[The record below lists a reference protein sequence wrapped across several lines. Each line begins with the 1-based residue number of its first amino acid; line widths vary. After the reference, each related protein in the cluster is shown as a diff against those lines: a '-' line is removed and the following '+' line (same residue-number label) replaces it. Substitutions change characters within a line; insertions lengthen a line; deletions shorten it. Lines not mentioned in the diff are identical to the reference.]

1 MYDPNDPYGMF
12 RQIPRLQKRR
22 GRAQTLRGGGR
33 GGQVGGINRQVNRG
47 GGGQLAGAQPQVQR
61 AMGGGIPRGGSRTT
75 TGPGQP
81 EQEQEGLLGGLI
93 QAKGTYDTTKDAFS
107 GGKNLA
113 AKAQDLYNNDSS
125 VALRN
130 VFSDTYIPNSGDL
143 RAATEA
149 PSRGL
154 SGLTEAPS
162 TAPSAGLPTNSN
174 LQGLINSPS
183 AQAAGA
189 VSNLSKGAGSTAN
202 FVGPMY
208 NPNNIVAGNTA
219 RFPGQV
225 IEGVNAGGSSG
236 TAAAG
241 AGGGAAG
248 TSGVNAGVN
257 AGGSTSAKAASSTGS
272 KALGTAGAALGVGLS
287 AYDISQNGAN
297 FGNVAGL
304 AGSAILAGTTAF
316 GLANAWNPVGWALL
330 AGSAAYSIFG

>member
-1 MYDPNDPYGMF
+1 MYDPYGMF
-12 RQIPRLQKRR
+12 RPLPRIRKRR
-22 GRAQTLRGGGR
+22 GRAQTLRGGGI
-33 GGQVGGINRQVNRG
+33 GGQMGGINRQVSRG
-47 GGGQLAGAQPQVQR
+47 GGGQIAGAQPQIQR
-61 AMGGGIPRGGSRTT
+61 AMGGGIPRGGSRAT

-81 EQEQEGLLGGLI
+81 EPEQEGLLGGI
-93 QAKGTYDTTKDAFS
+93 KEAKSAYDNTKDAFS

-113 AKAQDLYNNDSS
+113 EKAQDLYNNDSS

-130 VFSDTYIPNSGDL
+130 VFSDKYIPNSGDL

-154 SGLTEAPS
+154 SGLTEAPA
-162 TAPSAGLPTNSN
+162 TVPSALPTNPN

-189 VSNLSKGAGSTAN
+189 VSNVSS
-202 FVGPMY
+202 
-208 NPNNIVAGNTA
+208 
-219 RFPGQV
+219 
-225 IEGVNAGGSSG
+225 GVNAAGSAGNAVIQGAPQFANGTQLASSSG

-241 AGGGAAG
+241 AGGQSAAQ
-248 TSGVNAGVN
+248 AVN
-257 AGGSTSAKAASSTGS
+257 AGGSTASSAGSATGASAGASAGS
-272 KALGTAGAALGVGLS
+272 KALGAAGGALGVGLS